1 MALPPCVE
9 VVGAGPWLVITASN
23 LRWLFD
29 EQLLNEFLG
38 FLRHIVKE
46 FVIKVV
52 VDCRDVQKR
61 LLVCLT
67 LEWGVA
73 RNPVREGRVCTCE
86 VIDRSTTIYDVR
98 LCLY

>member
-1 MALPPCVE
+1 MLKWEQGHP
-9 VVGAGPWLVITASN
+9 N

-46 FVIKVV
+46 FIIKVV
-52 VDCRDVQKR
+52 VNRRDVQKC

-73 RNPVREGRVCTCE
+73 GNPVRGGRVCKCE
-86 VIDRSTTIYDVR
+86 VIDDNI
-98 LCLY
+98 